1 MLCNPSFGICLGK
14 INVSILSTKYSS
26 INHCLHCLEDA
37 WEISVWILFTKYLS
51 TNHCCLHCLVGA
63 VRLCKQQLL
72 LGLDLGRE
80 NKVACSRRKERE
92 KVFILFLN
100 FHLKFK
106 KKGQLF
112 TDLEFARDKEYFL

>member
-1 MLCNPSFGICLGK
+1 MFGEIYA
-14 INVSILSTKYSS
+14 SILSTKYIS

-80 NKVACSRRKERE
+80 NKVACSRRKVRE

-112 TDLEFARDKEYFL
+112 TDLDFARDKEYFL